1 MNRFL
6 KTLIAAAVLLPAS
19 TGLAQSD
26 ATVESEQLKIAALEA
41 LIAAPP
47 ERALPIVEKVLS
59 GDGSDELKTRALFI
73 LSQIDLPAAH
83 AQLVQTARSQS
94 GELQRE
100 AVRMIGISGNRDAIA
115 GLSDIYASGDADVR
129 EAVLEAYLIADD
141 SDALFQIATNTQD
154 PDEFESA
161 AEMLAAMGA
170 MEQLRALRDR
180 GDMSEVLVDAYAIA
194 GDIESLHALASDS
207 SNPERQRQ
215 AVQALGIAGG
225 PEVDAI
231 LVDIY
236 RTADTDDLRQAAL
249 EGMLIAG
256 NEDDVLELF
265 RASRD
270 AEEKRKLLEVLVMIG
285 GDTVWDVIDATLDDQ
300 Q

>member
-1 MNRFL
+1 MSRFF
-6 KTLIAAAVLLPAS
+6 KTLIASAFLLSAS

-26 ATVESEQLKIAALEA
+26 AAVETEQLKIAALES
-41 LIAAPP
+41 LMSAPP

-73 LSQIDLPAAH
+73 LSQIDLPQAH
-83 AQLVQTARSQS
+83 TRLAETARSES
-94 GELQRE
+94 GDLQRE
-100 AVRMIGISGNRDAIA
+100 AIRMIGISGNSDAISS
-115 GLSDIYASGDADVR
+115 LSDIYASGDTAIR
-129 EAVLEAYLIADD
+129 EAVLEAYLIAGD
-141 SDALFQIATNTQD
+141 SDALVRIATSTQD
-154 PDEFESA
+154 PDEFASA
-161 AEMLAAMGA
+161 VEMLASMGA
-170 MEQLRALRDR
+170 TEQLRTLRDR
-180 GDMSEVLVDAYAIA
+180 GNMSEVLVDAYAIA
-194 GDIESLHALASDS
+194 GDIESLQSLATDG
-207 SNPERQRQ
+207 SNPERQQQ
-215 AVQALGIAGG
+215 AVRALGMAGG

-236 RTADTDDLRQAAL
+236 RSADSDDLRQAAL

-265 RASRD
+265 RASQD
-270 AEEKRKLLEVLVMIG
+270 TQEKRELLEVLVMIG

>member
-207 SNPERQRQ
+207 SNPQRQRQ